1 MRIARKF
8 TSAHA
13 IALVAL
19 FVALGGTVYAASAI
33 NGRSIKK
40 GSIPGNRLRADSLT
54 GAQIEEGSL
63 GTVPSARTA
72 TQAESAKQA
81 NSATQANS
89 AKQADTAK
97 QAESAKHASEAD
109 NALALAGVP
118 ASGYQRSC
126 QNGALKG
133 SVVVDTTLTTV
144 NEFVEFKG
152 YNCGNSTIEVLHAA
166 GPGEYFVKFN
176 NGPGG
181 INPPVPAAV
190 SVATGPNGAFA
201 KVRSIN
207 DPNDGGQP
215 SFLVQVFNTAGAGV
229 DGSTFTLLA
238 F

>member
-1 MRIARKF
+1 MRFVPKF

-19 FVALGGTVYAASAI
+19 FVALGGTVYAAGAI

-72 TQAESAKQA
+72 AQAESAKQA
-81 NSATQANS
+81 NTATQANS
-89 AKQADTAK
+89 AK

-109 NALALAGVP
+109 NALALGGVP
-118 ASGYQRSC
+118 AGGYQRSC

-133 SVVVDTTLTTV
+133 SVVVDTTQTTM

-152 YNCGNSTIEVLHAA
+152 FNCGGSTIEVLHAA
-166 GPGEYFVKFN
+166 GPGEYWVKFN

-181 INPPVPAAV
+181 ANPPVPAAV

-201 KVRSIN
+201 KVRSLN
-207 DPNDGGQP
+207 DPNDGEQP
-215 SFLVQVFNTAGAGV
+215 SFLVQVFNTAGVGV